1 MKKLLFLIPFILALF
16 VLNNA
21 IATETVWGMYE
32 FTFRDMKFSG
42 LLPATSSKDP
52 IYFHS
57 NESHSNEFT
66 VALPVTWAIRSTG
79 SVVIGSTIN
88 SEDPEREVSISL
100 TVRNSHWT
108 GPDIFQD
115 MGRLHLMP
123 VVLKS
128 KGGIFKLLPNGY
140 EYTVSLP
147 AKFSQTEWS
156 WQRAKEVFTT
166 AIWFE
171 GNELI
176 LRVEGSSSTLVRRN
190 AKEMLDSLLINDQK
204 LNDQKLP

>member
-1 MKKLLFLIPFILALF
+1 MKRLFLIPFILVLF

-21 IATETVWGMYE
+21 TASETVWGAYE
-32 FTFRDMKFSG
+32 FTFHDIKFSG
-42 LLPATSSKDP
+42 LLPATSSNSLVIK
-52 IYFHS
+52 S
-57 NESHSNEFT
+57 T
-66 VALPVTWAIRSTG
+66 V
-79 SVVIGSTIN
+79 N
-88 SEDPEREVSISL
+88 SEDPRREVSISL
-100 TVRNSHWT
+100 TVRNSQWV

-123 VVLKS
+123 EVLKS

-147 AKFSQTEWS
+147 AKYSNTDRS
-156 WQRAKEVFTT
+156 WHPAKKVFTT

-176 LRVEGSSSTLVRRN
+176 LRVAGSSSTLVERN

-204 LNDQKLP
+204 VLND